1 MLHSAH
7 SSLLLS
13 QIQLSWQRVIFGFIS
28 GFKGPSAAG
37 TSGAGTSGAGTS
49 GAGTSGAGT
58 SGAGSSY

>member
-49 GAGTSGAGT
+49 GAG
-58 SGAGSSY
+58 SSY